1 MKRCRLPIM
10 PPLLSPGDTVGIV
23 APASHIPKANEE
35 YLQQG
40 AERLREMGF
49 EVTYSPSLLKKKHLY
64 LAGKD
69 QKRAQELMAM
79 FLDPEVKA
87 ILCTRGGY
95 GTQRIIP
102 YLDPELIRGHPKP
115 LVGCSDITVLLIYL
129 LQQCL
134 LIPFHGPNVAT
145 RQFIEGNDEMMQ
157 SLRGTLTAPAPIAE
171 ITCTVLRAGKAQ
183 GDSIEGEIIGGCLSS
198 LVTTLATT
206 YEPDLQGKV
215 LFVEDVDEPPYKIDR
230 MLTHI
235 KSAGKL
241 AGIKGVIFGQMPGC
255 DTENALLREVI
266 VDALEAIPGPILFNF
281 PSGHGPRN
289 LTIPLGVPIRI
300 HEGVVSFPGED
311 QADYFE

>member
-10 PPLLSPGDTVGIV
+10 PPLPSPSDTVGIV

-35 YLQQG
+35 CLQQG
-40 AERLREMGF
+40 AERLHEMGF
-49 EVTYSPSLLKKKHLY
+49 EVTYAPSLLKKKHLY

-69 QKRAQELMAM
+69 QERAQELMAM

-95 GTQRIIP
+95 GTQRLIP
-102 YLDPELIRGHPKP
+102 YLDPDLIRGHPKP

-145 RQFIEGNDEMMQ
+145 RQFVEGDAEMVQ
-157 SLRGTLTAPAPIAE
+157 SLHGALTTLAPVDK
-171 ITCTVLRAGKAQ
+171 ITCSVLRAAKAE
-183 GDSIEGEIIGGCLSS
+183 GGIIEGEIIGGCLSS
-198 LVTTLATT
+198 LITTLGTT
-206 YEPDLQGKV
+206 YEPDLRGKV

-230 MLTHI
+230 MLTHL

-255 DTENALLREVI
+255 DTANGLLREVLLD
-266 VDALEAIPGPILFNF
+266 VLEAIEGPILFGF

-300 HEGVVSFPGED
+300 NEGVVSFQGEG
-311 QADYFE
+311 